1 MRDAI
6 LGLIRRERDGE
17 PQDRLLLKNA
27 VQVFI
32 ELGFKTTRD
41 HSGGAALQL
50 YKTDL
55 QQLLIEQTREFYAGK
70 AKLWLAQDSCPD
82 YMLKAEVRMRLQIQA
97 HTRTSIAHVCAHKF
111 NRRPQFLPKNHVSP
125 STCMQVL
132 AIC

>member
-1 MRDAI
+1 MYDAFKVPMRDAI

-50 YKTDL
+50 YKADL

-82 YMLKAEVRMRLQIQA
+82 YMLKAEVRTRLSLPHSRA
-97 HTRTSIAHVCAHKF
+97 H
-111 NRRPQFLPKNHVSP
+111 
-125 STCMQVL
+125 M
-132 AIC
+132 